1 MFSLGSKMFE
11 MLLRSLVKLFRETSP
26 FDLDSGETIEILQRS
41 SSIIAP
47 SFGMRSATSKR

>member
-1 MFSLGSKMFE
+1 MFE

-41 SSIIAP
+41 SSMIAP
-47 SFGMRSATSKR
+47 SFGMRSTTSKR